1 MGRGRRDPPGMCG
14 RARAPP
20 NSDLTARYSHCR
32 SAEDLD
38 APDPSPPPA
47 SHPSFIYFW
56 SRGVNVTPQV
66 FRPTCAPSPASAGWD
81 PRQSRQH
88 QGAERP
94 SGAGVGAGVPQ
105 NSPRPVLPPPAGPG
119 PLVDSVS
126 PPRNRRTPAEGL
138 GTCVRAVSARAG
150 QGPALQAQPHPPR
163 GESLS
168 WALPGPAPPKA
179 RREPSPLGA
188 PAQRL
193 PVRAQAGRR
202 TVPRRA
208 AGRDARVGAQ
218 VGPHPAG
225 LPSLQVTDVLSRRC
239 RRRSSLSCCAE
250 QGYRD

>member
-1 MGRGRRDPPGMCG
+1 MLRPRSSVPP
-14 RARAPP
+14 APP
-20 NSDLTARYSHCR
+20 PR
-32 SAEDLD
+32 
-38 APDPSPPPA
+38 PPPA
-47 SHPSFIYFW
+47 GIPGSPGSTRERTARVELGW
-56 SRGVNVTPQV
+56 GRG
-66 FRPTCAPSPASAGWD
+66 FRRTLLAPCC
-81 PRQSRQH
+81 
-88 QGAERP
+88 
-94 SGAGVGAGVPQ
+94 
-105 NSPRPVLPPPAGPG
+105 LLLLGPG